1 MCCVESEVADGVL
14 QPLPA
19 SHVNRRNL
27 SNESAFDES
36 GQSTGRHQPN
46 GAIAVS
52 MRRLRCARLTRGISR
67 ERDQACTACDW
78 HDLSFRSLHRRLTP
92 FYRRLGVGL
101 IAVPISSRSD
111 ALYTYIQ
118 LPVQPPGARSPASSE
133 QLRVSAVAYLRA
145 MRNTYSPRTQMLS
158 RSLVWRPSCSCGTAS
173 QKAM

>member
-1 MCCVESEVADGVL
+1 VESEVADGVL

-67 ERDQACTACDW
+67 ERDQTCTACDW

-101 IAVPISSRSD
+101 IAVPITSRSD
-111 ALYTYIQ
+111 ALYTI
-118 LPVQPPGARSPASSE
+118 ARPASRSQVTCLE
-133 QLRVSAVAYLRA
+133 RAVKGFRRCLFAGDA
-145 MRNTYSPRTQMLS
+145 QHIFE
-158 RSLVWRPSCSCGTAS
+158 LVFTPAGLG
-173 QKAM
+173 